1 MIKNDYDEL
10 RCFVRFYKHLSHIV
24 ANPFI
29 PGEDCSRPCPTG
41 KFGPNCV
48 HDCYCHNGYIRL
60 IPTRVDYLHDV
71 LFEAQFEISQINF

>member
-1 MIKNDYDEL
+1 MIVEIKMFHGKDFLHVEN
-10 RCFVRFYKHLSHIV
+10 CV
-24 ANPFI
+24 A
-29 PGEDCSRPCPTG
+29 GEDCGRPCPPG

-71 LFEAQFEISQINF
+71 LFEAHFEISQIIL